1 MSIKGKTALVT
12 GSSRSLGKSIA
23 VALAKS
29 GANVVINHRDS
40 KEEAVQVS
48 QQIESYG
55 VESLVVQA

>member
-23 VALAKS
+23 ISLAKS

-40 KEEAVQVS
+40 EDEAIEVAKEIEDLGVQS
-48 QQIESYG
+48 AG
-55 VESLVVQA
+55 VGK